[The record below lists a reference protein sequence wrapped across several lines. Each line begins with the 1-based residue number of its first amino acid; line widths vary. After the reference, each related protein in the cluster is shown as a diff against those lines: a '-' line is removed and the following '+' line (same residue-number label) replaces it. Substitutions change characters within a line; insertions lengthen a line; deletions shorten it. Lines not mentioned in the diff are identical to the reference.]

1 MRDKIEGKK
10 QTAMAKKREEKGR
23 ERKMVVNSSA
33 SV

>member
-10 QTAMAKKREEKGR
+10 QTAVAKKREERGS

>member
-1 MRDKIEGKK
+1 MRGKIEGKK
-10 QTAMAKKREEKGR
+10 QTAVAEKREEIGS

>member
-10 QTAMAKKREEKGR
+10 QTTVTKKGEESGS

>member
-10 QTAMAKKREEKGR
+10 QAAMTKKTEERGN